1 MAALA
6 RPSCCF
12 ILRRLSNNE
21 IKGLGRMKNP
31 LESLSGTIL
40 MGLIILVVMVVVVEA
55 IGNGG
60 AM

>member
-1 MAALA
+1 
-6 RPSCCF
+6 
-12 ILRRLSNNE
+12 
-21 IKGLGRMKNP
+21 MKNP

-40 MGLIILVVMVVVVEA
+40 MGLVILVVMVVVVEA

>member
-1 MAALA
+1 
-6 RPSCCF
+6 
-12 ILRRLSNNE
+12 
-21 IKGLGRMKNP
+21 MKNP

-40 MGLIILVVMVVVVEA
+40 MGLIILVVMVVVVES

>member
-1 MAALA
+1 
-6 RPSCCF
+6 
-12 ILRRLSNNE
+12 
-21 IKGLGRMKNP
+21 MKNP

-60 AM
+60 AL

>member
-1 MAALA
+1 
-6 RPSCCF
+6 
-12 ILRRLSNNE
+12 
-21 IKGLGRMKNP
+21 MKNP

>member
-1 MAALA
+1 
-6 RPSCCF
+6 
-12 ILRRLSNNE
+12 
-21 IKGLGRMKNP
+21 MKNP

-60 AM
+60 TM